1 MFRVFERI
9 LVISKLTVLE
19 NSRKQVFHVLL
30 IAALAI
36 ICASTLLSFFT
47 LGVQL
52 KILKDLSLTSII
64 FCGGMLAV
72 ALASAGLPGEIE
84 HRTLYPIL
92 ARPIRRWEFIFG
104 KYLGTLATIYSG
116 LIVIAFAFGIILVRY
131 GGSISNRSLDA
142 RNRSEK
148 TRRSFT
154 VFKRG
159 NNQQSQFSGIV

>member
-64 FCGGMLAV
+64 FCGGILAV
-72 ALASAGLPGEIE
+72 ALASAGLPG
-84 HRTLYPIL
+84 
-92 ARPIRRWEFIFG
+92 
-104 KYLGTLATIYSG
+104 
-116 LIVIAFAFGIILVRY
+116 
-131 GGSISNRSLDA
+131 
-142 RNRSEK
+142 
-148 TRRSFT
+148 
-154 VFKRG
+154 
-159 NNQQSQFSGIV
+159 